1 MAGRFGR
8 RESRQSFWDLVTGLL
23 MGLPCANC
31 WTVAEAVGHRTP
43 YRLQHLVSRAVW
55 DADAV
60 LAAVAGWVTSQLDGP
75 VILVVDET
83 GDAKASTDAVGA
95 ASQYSGSL
103 GGMGVCQVAV
113 HLSLATPVGHAV
125 IGRRLYL
132 GADWAGD
139 EERRTLTGVPE
150 EVMFATKPDLA
161 IALLREAVT
170 AGVHAQYATADE
182 VYSSRS
188 VRTSCRE
195 LGPAYVL
202 ASPANRQVTT
212 PDQRRRTCAE
222 AVRLVPDTAWH
233 RMRTGTA
240 TKGAKDYEWAL
251 LAIEPDDTP
260 TGTQPDRHPW
270 PTGHSALLAR
280 RHRYTP
286 KISYFRAWTP
296 HPVPLTD
303 LATVVCARWHVEEDF
318 QISKRTVGLDQ
329 GQVRIPITCPELQ
342 HLLATTL
349 LPPPPGDPNHIHHW
363 SRWRRHHQAT
373 ARRCHQ
379 AWNTY
384 ADQAA

>member
-1 MAGRFGR
+1 
-8 RESRQSFWDLVTGLL
+8 
-23 MGLPCANC
+23 
-31 WTVAEAVGHRTP
+31 
-43 YRLQHLVSRAVW
+43 
-55 DADAV
+55 
-60 LAAVAGWVTSQLDGP
+60 
-75 VILVVDET
+75 VVDET

-103 GGMGVCQVAV
+103 GGIGVCQVAV

-139 EERRTLTGVPE
+139 EERRTLTGVPD

-161 IALLREAVT
+161 IALLREAVA
-170 AGVHAQYATADE
+170 AGVRAQYATADE
-182 VYSSRS
+182 VYSSCSMRA
-188 VRTSCRE
+188 SCRG
-195 LGPAYVL
+195 LGLAYVV
-202 ASPANRQVTT
+202 ATPANRQVTT

-222 AVRLVPDTAWH
+222 AVRLVPDSAWH

-240 TKGAKDYEWAL
+240 TKGAKDYDWAL

-260 TGTQPDRHPW
+260 TGTQPDGQPW
-270 PTGHSALLAR
+270 PTGHSVLLAR
-280 RHRYTP
+280 RHRYTRT
-286 KISYFRAWTP
+286 ISYFRAWTP
-296 HPVPLTD
+296 TRVPLAD
-303 LATVVCARWHVEEDF
+303 LVAVVRARWHVEEDF

-329 GQVRIPITCPELQ
+329 GQVRTWTSWHRWSTAALTAYAILVVATLHEHATSTDDPLDLIPITCPEQQ

-349 LPPPPGDPNHIHHW
+349 LPPPRRDHEHIHHW

>member
-1 MAGRFGR
+1 MRDQHDTTTAGPTVTHPARLALLEEVRATVAGRFGR

-182 VYSSRS
+182 VYSSCS

-195 LGPAYVL
+195 LGLAYVL

-222 AVRLVPDTAWH
+222 AVLTMPPCLEHLRRPSRMITKNQKTITNYNCRDGPNRLKPCTADTQLRYQDPQSSPDRMVAAPAAVPSSWNGE
-233 RMRTGTA
+233 RGTA
-240 TKGAKDYEWAL
+240 E
-251 LAIEPDDTP
+251 
-260 TGTQPDRHPW
+260 
-270 PTGHSALLAR
+270 
-280 RHRYTP
+280 
-286 KISYFRAWTP
+286 RAP
-296 HPVPLTD
+296 RSD
-303 LATVVCARWHVEEDF
+303 
-318 QISKRTVGLDQ
+318 
-329 GQVRIPITCPELQ
+329 
-342 HLLATTL
+342 
-349 LPPPPGDPNHIHHW
+349 LPPRDLHS
-363 SRWRRHHQAT
+363 SRLFLRGRSIGE
-373 ARRCHQ
+373 
-379 AWNTY
+379 
-384 ADQAA
+384 